1 MPKFLVETRY
11 TLDGIR
17 GLKSSG
23 GSARAA
29 AAKAAV
35 EEVGGTL
42 EAFYFAF
49 GNSDVYLIADLPD
62 NTAAAAIGLTV
73 SAGGGATTRTTVL
86 ISPEEMDAA
95 AKKPSSYRPPGG

>member
-1 MPKFLVETRY
+1 MPKYLVEASY

-17 GLKSSG
+17 GLKSAG

-29 AAKAAV
+29 AIKAAV

-49 GNSDVYLIADLPD
+49 GKTDVYVVADVPD
-62 NTAAAAIGLTV
+62 NRAAAAICLTV

-86 ISPEEMDAA
+86 ITPEEMDEA
-95 AKKPSSYRPPGG
+95 AKM

>member
-1 MPKFLVETRY
+1 MPKFLVETSY

-17 GLKSSG
+17 GVKAGG

-49 GNSDVYLIADLPD
+49 GDSDVYLIADLPD
-62 NTAAAAIGLTV
+62 NASAAAIGLTV
-73 SAGGGATTRTTVL
+73 SAGGGATTHTTVL
-86 ISPEEMDAA
+86 ITPEEMDAA
-95 AKKPSSYRPPGG
+95 AKMQSSYRPPGA